1 MGFRM
6 KKYGLMF
13 RLNVFLP
20 SLALAAAVI
29 GVYTVFRLPDVP
41 IARILEVCGAAGLA
55 FILATF
61 FLVGGGGK
69 HFAADFAAL
78 QKDEPAYEAALER
91 LGGTPLL
98 SMIKYL
104 LLSLAFLAGLG
115 AFAGRTFLRDGTGG
129 LVTMFLSALAM
140 FSTSFLYVFADRLV
154 SVTLLSYSL
163 TSFPRDLRE
172 ARQQRKILIIPAFMA
187 VMTLLF
193 AFSTSLMVTGHA
205 SELTSFSATWIL
217 VILSGAY
224 LVVVVLL
231 VLVWNSGTA
240 LLYKS
245 VISEMEA
252 LSSAEK
258 DLTRRISIASVD
270 ELGTISGM
278 VNSFCSTLSESVS
291 GLKAAQARLNEL
303 GEGIGVNAAE
313 TAQGVERIA
322 SHVEKV
328 REKTHAQSASVGES
342 SGAVHEIAKNIE
354 SLDQMITDQS
364 ASVTEA
370 SASIEEMVGNISSI
384 SESIEKMAGE
394 FGDLLSAADDGRKKQ
409 DQARDKIRQISER
422 SEALLEANKVIAVIA
437 SQTNL
442 LAMNAAIEAA
452 HAGEAGRGFSV
463 VADEIR
469 RLAETSSKQS
479 GAIKAELG
487 RVQEAIRE
495 VVDASSASGE
505 SFSRVAERIGST
517 DALVREINSA
527 MEEQKEGTR
536 QILEALQS
544 MNQITSQVQ
553 VGSKEMNEGNNTV
566 LAEVSY
572 LQSATLEIKES
583 IEEMASGAEALA
595 SGARKVSDIARGAR
609 DTIQGMDEELG
620 RFRT

>member
-1 MGFRM
+1 M

-20 SLALAAAVI
+20 SVALTAAVLGAYVI
-29 GVYTVFRLPDVP
+29 FRRQDASLGT
-41 IARILEVCGAAGLA
+41 ILTVCGASGFG
-55 FILATF
+55 FILASF
-61 FLVGGGGK
+61 FLVGGSGK
-69 HFAADFAAL
+69 HFTADYSTL
-78 QKDEPAYEAALER
+78 QEDEEAYAQALER
-91 LGGTPLL
+91 LGATPLL

-104 LLSLAFLAGLG
+104 LLCLAFLIGLEV
-115 AFAGRTFLRDGTGG
+115 FAGRVFLLPKTDG
-129 LVTMFLSALAM
+129 LLTMFLVAVAM

-154 SVTLLSYSL
+154 SVTLLSHAL
-163 TSFPRDLRE
+163 TTFPSALRE

-187 VMTLLF
+187 IMTLLF
-193 AFSTSLMVTGHA
+193 SFSTCLLAVEHA
-205 SELTSFSATWIL
+205 KDLTAVPPARIML
-217 VILSGAY
+217 ILSGGY

-240 LLYKS
+240 LLYRS

-291 GLKAAQARLNEL
+291 GLKTAQFNLNEL
-303 GEGIGVNAAE
+303 GEGIGENSTQ
-313 TAQGVERIA
+313 TAQKVERIA
-322 SHVEKV
+322 AYIEKV
-328 REKTHAQSASVGES
+328 REKTQAQSASVGES
-342 SGAVHEIAKNIE
+342 SGAVHEIAKNID

-394 FGDLLSAADDGRKKQ
+394 FGDLLAAAEDGRKKQ
-409 DQARDKIRQISER
+409 NLARETIRQISER
-422 SEALLEANKVIAVIA
+422 SDALLEANKVIGVIA

-452 HAGEAGRGFSV
+452 HAGEAGKGFSV

-479 GAIKAELG
+479 SAIKAELG
-487 RVQEAIRE
+487 RVQQAIRE
-495 VVDASSASGE
+495 VVDSSSASGE
-505 SFSRVAERIGST
+505 AFSRVAERIGST

-553 VGSKEMNEGNNTV
+553 IGSKEMNEGNNTV
-566 LAEVSY
+566 LAEISF
-572 LQSATLEIKES
+572 LQSATLEIKAS
-583 IEEMASGAEALA
+583 IEEMASGTESLA
-595 SGARKVSDIARGAR
+595 SGARKVSDIARSAR
-609 DTIQGMDEELG
+609 DTIRAMNEELG

>member
-1 MGFRM
+1 M
-6 KKYGLMF
+6 KKHGLMF
-13 RLNVFLP
+13 RLNVLLP
-20 SLALAAAVI
+20 SLALAAAVL
-29 GVYTVFRLPDVP
+29 GVYYLFRRPDVP
-41 IARILEVCGAAGLA
+41 AARMLSVCGGSGVL
-55 FILATF
+55 FILASI
-61 FLVGGGGK
+61 FLVGAGGK

-78 QKDEPAYEAALER
+78 QGEEESYEKALER
-91 LGGTPLL
+91 LGGAPLL

-104 LLSLAFLAGLG
+104 LLSLVYLG
-115 AFAGRTFLRDGTGG
+115 ALGVFAGGFLLRSGTGG
-129 LVTMFLSALAM
+129 LVTMFLTAM
-140 FSTSFLYVFADRLV
+140 AFFSTSFLYVFADRLV
-154 SVTLLSYSL
+154 SVTLLSHSL
-163 TSFPRDLRE
+163 HSFPRGLRE

-193 AFSTSLMVTGHA
+193 AFSTSLMATGHA
-205 SELTSFSATWIL
+205 AELTSLPVAGFLS
-217 VILSGAY
+217 ILSGAY

-240 LLYKS
+240 LLYQS

-278 VNSFCSTLSESVS
+278 VNSFCSTLSESVT
-291 GLKAAQARLNEL
+291 GLKAAQGKLNEL

-313 TAQGVERIA
+313 TAQGVEGIA

-328 REKTHAQSASVGES
+328 REKTQAQSASVGES

-394 FGDLLSAADDGRKKQ
+394 FGDLLAAAEDGRKKQ
-409 DQARDKIRQISER
+409 DQARDKIRQIAER

-479 GAIKAELG
+479 GTIKTELG

-495 VVDASSASGE
+495 VVDASSASGD

-527 MEEQKEGTR
+527 MDEQKEGTR

-553 VGSKEMNEGNNTV
+553 IGSKEMNEGNNTV

-572 LQSATLEIKES
+572 LQTATLEIKGS
-583 IEEMASGAEALA
+583 IEEMAAGAEALA

-609 DTIQGMDEELG
+609 DTIREMDEELG

>member
-1 MGFRM
+1 MGFGM
-6 KKYGLMF
+6 KKHGLMF
-13 RLNVFLP
+13 RLNVVLP
-20 SLALAAAVI
+20 SAALIAAVL
-29 GVYTVFRLPDVP
+29 GTYGLFRNPETSTG
-41 IARILEVCGAAGLA
+41 RILTACGAAGLV
-55 FILATF
+55 FFLATF
-61 FLVGGGGK
+61 FLVGGSRDR
-69 HFAADFAAL
+69 FTVDFSALRGDAGAYERAL
-78 QKDEPAYEAALER
+78 QR
-91 LGGTPLL
+91 LGATPLD

-104 LLSLAFLAGLG
+104 LLSLGFLIGLYL
-115 AFAGRTFLRDGTGG
+115 FVGRFFLRPGAAG
-129 LVTMFLSALAM
+129 LVTMFLAAVSM

-154 SVTLLSYSL
+154 SVTLLSHSL
-163 TSFPRDLRE
+163 NAFPPALRE

-193 AFSTSLMVTGHA
+193 
-205 SELTSFSATWIL
+205 SFSSCLLTMGYARDFTIL
-217 VILSGAY
+217 PAGSILLILSGVY
-224 LVVVVLL
+224 LLVVILL
-231 VLVWNSGTA
+231 VMVWNSGTA
-240 LLYKS
+240 LLYRS

-252 LSSAEK
+252 LSSSEK
-258 DLTRRISIASVD
+258 DLSRRISIASVD

-278 VNSFCSTLSESVS
+278 VNSFCDTLSESVS
-291 GLKAAQARLNEL
+291 GLKTSQSKLNEL
-303 GEGIGVNAAE
+303 GEGIGENAAQ

-328 REKTHAQSASVGES
+328 REKTQAQSASVGES

-384 SESIEKMAGE
+384 SDSMEKMAGE
-394 FGDLLSAADDGRKKQ
+394 FSDLLSAADDGRKKQ
-409 DQARDKIRQISER
+409 DLARDKIRQISER
-422 SEALLEANKVIAVIA
+422 SESLMEANKVIAVIA

-469 RLAETSSKQS
+469 RLAETSAKQS

-487 RVQEAIRE
+487 RVQEAIRQ

-517 DALVREINSA
+517 DALVREIKSA

-544 MNQITSQVQ
+544 MNHITSQVQ
-553 VGSKEMNEGNNTV
+553 IGSKEMREGNNTV
-566 LAEVSY
+566 LAEISY
-572 LQSATLEIKES
+572 LQSATLEIKDS
-583 IEEMASGAEALA
+583 IEEMAAGAESLA
-595 SGARKVSDIARGAR
+595 SGARKVSEIARGAR
-609 DTIQGMDEELG
+609 DTIRAMDEELG

>member
-1 MGFRM
+1 MGFGM
-6 KKYGLMF
+6 KKHGLMF
-13 RLNVFLP
+13 RLNVVLP
-20 SLALAAAVI
+20 SAALIAAVL
-29 GVYTVFRLPDVP
+29 GTYGLFRNPETS
-41 IARILEVCGAAGLA
+41 AGRILTACGAAGLV
-55 FILATF
+55 FFLATF
-61 FLVGGGGK
+61 FLVGGSRDR
-69 HFAADFAAL
+69 FTVDFSALRGDAGAYERAL
-78 QKDEPAYEAALER
+78 QR
-91 LGGTPLL
+91 LGATPLD

-104 LLSLAFLAGLG
+104 LLSLGFLIGLYL
-115 AFAGRTFLRDGTGG
+115 FVGRFFLRPGAAG
-129 LVTMFLSALAM
+129 LVTMFLVAVSM

-154 SVTLLSYSL
+154 SVTLLSHSL
-163 TSFPRDLRE
+163 NAFPPALRE

-193 AFSTSLMVTGHA
+193 SFSTCL
-205 SELTSFSATWIL
+205 LTMGYARDFTIL
-217 VILSGAY
+217 PAGSILLILSGVY
-224 LVVVVLL
+224 LLVVILL
-231 VLVWNSGTA
+231 VMVWNSGTA
-240 LLYKS
+240 LLYRS

-252 LSSAEK
+252 LSSSEK
-258 DLTRRISIASVD
+258 DLSRRISIASVD

-278 VNSFCSTLSESVS
+278 VNSFCDTLSESVS
-291 GLKAAQARLNEL
+291 GLKTSQSKLNEL
-303 GEGIGVNAAE
+303 GEGIGENAAQ

-328 REKTHAQSASVGES
+328 REKTQAQSASVGES

-384 SESIEKMAGE
+384 SDSMEKMAGE
-394 FGDLLSAADDGRKKQ
+394 FSDLLSAADDGRKKQ
-409 DQARDKIRQISER
+409 DLARDKIRQISER
-422 SEALLEANKVIAVIA
+422 SESLMEANKVIAVIA

-469 RLAETSSKQS
+469 RLAETSAKQS

-517 DALVREINSA
+517 DALVREIKSA

-544 MNQITSQVQ
+544 MNHITSQVQ
-553 VGSKEMNEGNNTV
+553 IGSKEMREGNNTV
-566 LAEVSY
+566 LAEISY
-572 LQSATLEIKES
+572 LQSATLEIKDS
-583 IEEMASGAEALA
+583 IEEMAAGAESLA
-595 SGARKVSDIARGAR
+595 SGARKVSEIARGAR
-609 DTIQGMDEELG
+609 DTIRAMDEELG

>member
-1 MGFRM
+1 M
-6 KKYGLMF
+6 KKHGLMF

-20 SLALAAAVI
+20 SLALAAAVS
-29 GVYTVFRLPDVP
+29 GVYYLFRRPDVSA
-41 IARILEVCGAAGLA
+41 ARMLAVCGGSGIL
-55 FILATF
+55 FILASF
-61 FLVGGGGK
+61 FLVGSGAK
-69 HFAADFAAL
+69 HFAAGFSAL
-78 QKDEPAYEAALER
+78 QAEEGPYEKALER

-104 LLSLAFLAGLG
+104 LLSLAYLGGLG
-115 AFAGRTFLRDGTGG
+115 GGVGGSFLRSGTGG
-129 LVTMFLSALAM
+129 LVTMFLISMAF

-154 SVTLLSYSL
+154 SVTLLSHSL
-163 TSFPRDLRE
+163 HSFPRGLRE

-193 AFSTSLMVTGHA
+193 SFSTSLMATGHA
-205 SELTSFSATWIL
+205 AELTSLPVTGIL
-217 VILSGAY
+217 LVLSGAY
-224 LVVVVLL
+224 LAVVVLL
-231 VLVWNSGTA
+231 VMVWNSGTA
-240 LLYKS
+240 LLYQS

-278 VNSFCSTLSESVS
+278 VNSFCSSLSESVT
-291 GLKAAQARLNEL
+291 GLKASQGKLNEL
-303 GEGIGVNAAE
+303 GEGIGTNAAE

-328 REKTHAQSASVGES
+328 RDKTQAQSASVGES
-342 SGAVHEIAKNIE
+342 SGAVHQIAKNIE

-394 FGDLLSAADDGRKKQ
+394 FGDLLAAAEDGRKKQ
-409 DQARDKIRQISER
+409 DQARDKIRQIAER

-479 GAIKAELG
+479 GTIKSELG

-495 VVDASSASGE
+495 VVDASSASGD

-527 MEEQKEGTR
+527 MDEQKEGTR

-553 VGSKEMNEGNNTV
+553 IGSKEMNEGNNTV
-566 LAEVSY
+566 LAEISY
-572 LQSATLEIKES
+572 LQTATLEIKGS
-583 IEEMASGAEALA
+583 IEEMAAGAEALA
-595 SGARKVSDIARGAR
+595 SGARRVSDIARGAR
-609 DTIQGMDEELG
+609 DTIRGMDEELG